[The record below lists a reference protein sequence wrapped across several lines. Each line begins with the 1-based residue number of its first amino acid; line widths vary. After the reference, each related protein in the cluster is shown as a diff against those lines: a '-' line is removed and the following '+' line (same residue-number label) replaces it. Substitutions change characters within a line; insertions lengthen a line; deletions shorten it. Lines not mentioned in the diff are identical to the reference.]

1 VPRAPRPI
9 VLAANSS
16 WNIVNFRG
24 SLIRALEHAGYRPIV
39 IAPHDAEA
47 EPRMA
52 AIGVERFALPID
64 RSGLNPLTDFRLL
77 LAYCGLLK
85 RLRPAA
91 FLGFT
96 IKPNIYGCL
105 AAGSL
110 GIPAIPNVSGLG
122 TAFIRSGPLQLL
134 VTNLYRAAFRK
145 AAVVLF
151 QNADDCRLFVDRG
164 IVRPEKTR
172 VVPGSGIDL
181 DRFSPVPQP
190 TGPTIFLLV
199 SRLLGDKGVREY
211 VEAARLLRERL
222 PEARFQLLGPID
234 EGNRT
239 AIRRD
244 EVSRWV
250 TEGLV
255 EYLGS
260 KDDVRPHIASASAIV
275 LPSYREGLPRSLL
288 EGAAMARPLIATDVP
303 GCREV
308 VEDGVNGFL
317 CAARDPASLA
327 GAMAKLAGLPA
338 SERQAMGL
346 ASRRKVQE
354 RFNETVVIRAYLDE
368 LSQLWPRNQ
377 DRHV

>member
-1 VPRAPRPI
+1 VPTPPRPI
-9 VLAANSS
+9 VLAANSA

-24 SLIRALEHAGYRPIV
+24 GLIRALARAGYRPIV
-39 IAPHDAEA
+39 VAPHETGAEA
-47 EPRMA
+47 RMTA
-52 AIGVERFALPID
+52 LGVERFALPVD
-64 RSGLNPLTDFRLL
+64 RSGLNPLTDLRLL
-77 LAYCGLLK
+77 LAYRRLLR

-122 TAFIRSGPLQLL
+122 TAFIRQGPLQWL
-134 VTNLYRAAFRK
+134 VTRLSRFAFRK

-151 QNADDCRLFVDRG
+151 QNGDDCRLFVDRG
-164 IVRPEKTR
+164 IVRPGKAR
-172 VVPGSGIDL
+172 VIPGSGIDL
-181 DRFSPVPQP
+181 DRFAPVPQP
-190 TGPTIFLLV
+190 TGPMIFLLV
-199 SRLLGDKGVREY
+199 SRLLGDKGIREY
-211 VEAARLLRERL
+211 VEAARMLRERL
-222 PEARFQLLGPID
+222 PDARFQLLGPID

-244 EVSRWV
+244 ELDRWIGDGV
-250 TEGLV
+250 V
-255 EYLGS
+255 EYVGS
-260 KDDVRPHIASASAIV
+260 TDDVRPRIASASAIV

-308 VEDGVNGFL
+308 VENGVNGFL
-317 CAARDPASLA
+317 CAAREARSLA
-327 GAMAKLAGLPA
+327 EAMAKLAELPVTQ
-338 SERQAMGL
+338 RQAMGA

-354 RFNETVVIRAYLDE
+354 RFSEAVVIRAYLDE
-368 LSQLWPRNQ
+368 LARLRPRN
-377 DRHV
+377 